1 MKKLALKTTNLAEE
15 NIQKLSSLFPNLI
28 TEKENE
34 QGELIKTIDVDKLK
48 ELVGDYA
55 DESSE
60 VYSLGW
66 VGKSASRR
74 KIAGSIN
81 KTLRPAVDES
91 VDFEKTKNVF
101 IEGDNFEVLKL
112 LRESYLNSI
121 KMIYIDPPYNTGK
134 DFVYKDNFTKSREE
148 YDVESKA
155 VDEEGNKLFKNTTT
169 NGRFHSDWLSM
180 MFERLTL
187 ARDLLK
193 DDGVIFISIDDNE
206 VANLRKICD
215 EIFGE
220 GNFVGEFIRRTRSG
234 GGFGTSDIGIEHDY
248 IICFAKS
255 RQTFLFNKLK
265 KEDVE
270 MKKYFNKSDE
280 QGPYHL
286 RELRQSDNQSGRRED
301 RPFMFFGFTIKN
313 GKLGII
319 KEEEYKE
326 IYKNSKFNDE
336 FIKKLNKEY
345 AKIIWPI
352 RGDKSFGRWS
362 CGYEKAC
369 LLLQQ
374 GNIECI
380 GDKIFNKERINSDR
394 EEKVI
399 TTLLTE
405 SQFTNT
411 NASMELK
418 QVIEN
423 GLFDFPK
430 PISLINLLS
439 NISTNPNSNDIVL
452 DFFAGSGTTAHAVMQ
467 LNAEDGGNR
476 RFVMVQLPEE
486 TDKDSEAYKAGY
498 KTIAE
503 ISKERIRRA
512 GKKIQEDN
520 KKSKEPKDLS
530 HVDFGF
536 KVFKVDSSNMKDVY
550 YNPSAI
556 DQRTLSNFKDN
567 IKEDRT
573 PEDLLYQVLL
583 DMAIPLDA
591 KVNIEK
597 IKGKKVFVVKNPAD
611 EAWLVACFEEGVDLD
626 LIKEI
631 AELKPLKAVFRDSS
645 FKSDKDKVNT
655 EEYLKNKSPNT
666 QLGVI

>member
-34 QGELIKTIDVDKLK
+34 QGELIKTIDVEKLK

-55 DESSE
+55 DENSE

-74 KIAGSIN
+74 KIAESIN

-220 GNFVGEFIRRTRSG
+220 GNFIDSVIWHKDDVNRKGSQFTK
-234 GGFGTSDIGIEHDY
+234 GIHEY
-248 IICFAKS
+248 VLVYAKS
-255 RQTFLFNKLK
+255 RQNILDNWKVKKKLSDSIKFENPDKDERGEWFSANICADNYIEGRTKCFMVKSPSGKIWKRKWFKDEKEIRELVSDKRIYFGPDGNNVPRLKIFKTEWEEQNTFAVSVWNDVGGTGTGGEELAELFN
-265 KEDVE
+265 EAVFD
-270 MKKYFNKSDE
+270 Y
-280 QGPYHL
+280 P
-286 RELRQSDNQSGRRED
+286 
-301 RPFMFFGFTIKN
+301 KN
-313 GKLGII
+313 
-319 KEEEYKE
+319 
-326 IYKNSKFNDE
+326 
-336 FIKKLNKEY
+336 
-345 AKIIWPI
+345 
-352 RGDKSFGRWS
+352 
-362 CGYEKAC
+362 
-369 LLLQQ
+369 
-374 GNIECI
+374 
-380 GDKIFNKERINSDR
+380 
-394 EEKVI
+394 
-399 TTLLTE
+399 T
-405 SQFTNT
+405 
-411 NASMELK
+411 
-418 QVIEN
+418 
-423 GLFDFPK
+423 
-430 PISLINLLS
+430 SLIGKMIQ
-439 NISTNPNSNDIVL
+439 ISTKEGDIIL

-597 IKGKKVFVVKNPAD
+597 IKGKKVVFGEPRIEIIV
-611 EAWLVACFEEGVDLD
+611 EE
-626 LIKEI
+626 I
-631 AELKPLKAVFRDSS
+631 
-645 FKSDKDKVNT
+645 N
-655 EEYLKNKSPNT
+655 
-666 QLGVI
+666 

>member
-34 QGELIKTIDVDKLK
+34 QGELIKTIDVEKLK

-55 DESSE
+55 DENSE

-74 KIAGSIN
+74 KIAESIN

-101 IEGDNFEVLKL
+101 IEGDNFDVLKL

-220 GNFVGEFIRRTRSG
+220 GNFVAQLVWENKEG
-234 GGFGTSDIGIEHDY
+234 GGSSDSQYFRIKHEY
-248 IICFAKS
+248 ILSYAKS
-255 RQTFLFNKLK
+255 KESCKINGENTLEDSSYNYEDEYVNERGRYKLIKLNSFSIQYSPSLDYEIRLPNGKTIKPHEKGKRGCWRWNQKKFDWGVKNKFIVFKENESGEMWVYTKQYFKVDNENKPIVRAVPHRGVISKFSSTQATKQMEKLMERKVFDYSKPYDLIQFLVNLG
-265 KEDVE
+265 
-270 MKKYFNKSDE
+270 N
-280 QGPYHL
+280 H
-286 RELRQSDNQSGRRED
+286 SDND
-301 RPFMFFGFTIKN
+301 
-313 GKLGII
+313 II
-319 KEEEYKE
+319 
-326 IYKNSKFNDE
+326 
-336 FIKKLNKEY
+336 
-345 AKIIWPI
+345 
-352 RGDKSFGRWS
+352 
-362 CGYEKAC
+362 
-369 LLLQQ
+369 
-374 GNIECI
+374 
-380 GDKIFNKERINSDR
+380 
-394 EEKVI
+394 
-399 TTLLTE
+399 
-405 SQFTNT
+405 
-411 NASMELK
+411 
-418 QVIEN
+418 
-423 GLFDFPK
+423 
-430 PISLINLLS
+430 
-439 NISTNPNSNDIVL
+439 L